1 MSKTEQF
8 WMGDGG
14 IVIVT
19 MAKTEIQNTR
29 QEAVPKD
36 FTAQQRLARL
46 VCEVSRKLEDRNIEA
61 MLEACLREQT

>member
-1 MSKTEQF
+1 M
-8 WMGDGG
+8 
-14 IVIVT
+14 IVT